1 MKAYVYITLKKGV
14 LDPQGKTVEN
24 ALSHLGYEGV
34 ESVRIGK
41 FMEVEL
47 AVQDRESA
55 TAQLHEM
62 CDKLFVNP
70 NIEEYRFTLE
80 TNA

>member
-1 MKAYVYITLKKGV
+1 MKAYVYITLKKEV

-24 ALSHLGYEGV
+24 ALAHMGYEGV

-47 AVQDRESA
+47 SAQDKA
-55 TAQLHEM
+55 TAEAQLHEM

-80 TNA
+80 PDA